1 MKNIEFKPDTP
12 ETRKRFQDLC
22 RHAFIM
28 KLLAEIRMDMA
39 VCELEGWDKM
49 EYINMI
55 YAEMDGFRKKAGV
68 QHG

>member
-1 MKNIEFKPDTP
+1 MGAIEFSPDTP

-22 RHAFIM
+22 RHVFIA
-28 KLLAEIRMDMA
+28 KILADIRMDMA

-55 YAEMDGFRKKAGV
+55 YEEMDRFRKKVGV

>member
-1 MKNIEFKPDTP
+1 MGAIEFKPDTP
-12 ETRKRFQDLC
+12 ETRKRLQDLC
-22 RHAFIM
+22 RHAFIV
-28 KLLAEIRMDMA
+28 KILADIRMDMA

-55 YAEMDGFRKKAGV
+55 YEEMDRFRKKVGV